1 MNNKIILEQIEE
13 IRETRDI
20 QEAAQKLSSG
30 NWIALCATAKEPVT
44 FCLGKVKSQDDQ

>member
-30 NWIALCATAKEPVT
+30 NWIALCATGGNPVT
-44 FCLGKVKSQDDQ
+44 FCLGRVKSQDDQ